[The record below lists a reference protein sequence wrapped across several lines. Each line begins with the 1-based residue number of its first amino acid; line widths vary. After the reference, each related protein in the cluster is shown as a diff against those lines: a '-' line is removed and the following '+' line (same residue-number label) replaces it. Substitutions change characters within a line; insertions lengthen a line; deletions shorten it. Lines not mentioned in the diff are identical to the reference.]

1 MQRLLQ
7 LAGKS
12 AEAAKCLEKH
22 ELVELAAAELERVVR
37 LV

>member
-22 ELVELAAAELERVVR
+22 ELVDLAAAELQMLIDRV
-37 LV
+37 

>member
-7 LAGKS
+7 LAGRS

-22 ELVELAAAELERVVR
+22 ELVELAAAELQRVMESA
-37 LV
+37 